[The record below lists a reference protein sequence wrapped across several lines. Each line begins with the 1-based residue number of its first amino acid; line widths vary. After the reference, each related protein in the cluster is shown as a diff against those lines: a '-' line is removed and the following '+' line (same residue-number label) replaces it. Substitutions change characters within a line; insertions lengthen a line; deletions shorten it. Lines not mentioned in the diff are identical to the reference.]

1 VNVGVGI
8 EQIGVV
14 DVLPGPTVG
23 LQALN
28 SSITVRGSFHIV
40 DPFLGFNVFVEVSS
54 DTFIL
59 LYFTAMPVDPE

>member
-1 VNVGVGI
+1 
-8 EQIGVV
+8 
-14 DVLPGPTVG
+14 VLPGPTVG